1 MAVSEQAVASNIGA
15 PQVVRRVSDGRLDD
29 DELSLLD
36 REALAGAQPVPAAG
50 RRPIGQRWLR
60 WGVAPYLFVSDALAC
75 AVTYAAGT
83 ASIGLCLALSVI
95 TLALLA
101 RHGTYRPRLNFS
113 ALDLLPKLIVSPVL
127 AAATIAVWLGLTQ
140 PDMHHAREIMP
151 AGVLLAALLCIERP
165 LCSVVVKRAR
175 KAGAVAHRTL
185 VIGAGHVGRQITL
198 RLLQSRE
205 FGLAPV
211 AVWDVDPLY
220 VSEDFGGVPLIRNT
234 TNLAEL
240 ISAAGAKVVI
250 IAFSGLGESE
260 MVGIVQT
267 CDRMDCEI
275 FVIPRLFELHQHDA
289 DMEQLWGIPLAR
301 LRRPAFRSPTWRL
314 KRLLDI
320 AVGTLLFV
328 PLAPLFA
335 LVALA
340 VRLEGGPGII
350 FRQQRVGLDGRTF
363 ELMKFRSMRPVN
375 EAESQTNWNVA
386 DDARLGTVGKFI
398 RRTALDE
405 LPQLWNILRGDMTLV
420 GPRPERPFYVEK
432 FAAQFPR
439 YLARNRVPAG
449 LTGWAQIHGLRGDTS
464 IADRVTFDNYYIQNW
479 SLWLDIRILMRTVL
493 SVLRRE
499 GS

>member
-1 MAVSEQAVASNIGA
+1 VEVSEQVLASDIGA
-15 PQVVRRVSDGRLDD
+15 LQVVRQVRDDRLDD
-29 DELSLLD
+29 DALTLL
-36 REALAGAQPVPAAG
+36 RLEALASAREGA
-50 RRPIGQRWLR
+50 RRPLRQLWLR
-60 WGVAPYLFVSDALAC
+60 WGVAPYLFVSDAVAGG
-75 AVTYAAGT
+75 VTFVAGT
-83 ASIGLCLALSVI
+83 ASIGLCLALGII
-95 TLALLA
+95 TLALLTH
-101 RHGTYRPRLNFS
+101 HGAYRPRLNAS
-113 ALDLLPKLIVSPVL
+113 ALDLLPKLIASPLL
-127 AAATIAVWLGLTQ
+127 AAAIVAVWSGITG
-140 PDMHHAREIMP
+140 PDMTHARETML
-151 AGVLLAALLCIERP
+151 AGLLFAGLLCVERP
-165 LCSVVVKRAR
+165 LCAVVVKRAR
-175 KAGAVAHRTL
+175 KSRTVAHRTL
-185 VIGAGHVGRQITL
+185 VIGAGQVGRQITL
-198 RLLQSRE
+198 RLLETAE
-205 FGLAPV
+205 FGLFPV

-220 VSEDFGGVPLIRNT
+220 VSDEFGGVPLIRNM

-240 ISAAGAKVVI
+240 ISVAGAKVVI
-250 IAFSGLGESE
+250 IAFSGHSESE

-289 DMEQLWGIPLAR
+289 DMEELWGIPLAR

-320 AVGTLLFV
+320 AVATLLFV
-328 PLAPLFA
+328 PLAPIFA
-335 LVALA
+335 MVALA

-350 FRQQRVGLDGRTF
+350 FRQKRVGLDGRTF
-363 ELMKFRSMRPVN
+363 DLMKFRSMRPVN

-386 DDARLGTVGKFI
+386 HDARVGPVGKFI
-398 RRTALDE
+398 RRTAIDE

-432 FAAQFPR
+432 FAEQFPR

-479 SLWLDIRILMRTVL
+479 SLWLDVRILLRTVL